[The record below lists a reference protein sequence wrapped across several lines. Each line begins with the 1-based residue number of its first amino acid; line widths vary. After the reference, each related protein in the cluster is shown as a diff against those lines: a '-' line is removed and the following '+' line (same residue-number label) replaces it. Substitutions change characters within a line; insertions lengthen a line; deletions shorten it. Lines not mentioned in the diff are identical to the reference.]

1 MKYTR
6 FCAALWAAALILS
19 ILIAGSC
26 SHDSDNANPDFL
38 VSQNVVADNNVAI
51 FTEPLQAAARFDSAR
66 ATITDAV
73 AQRYIDLFRA
83 VAYANAG
90 DTARCFAIH
99 DSVGS
104 FLSDFP
110 DNASHEFFK
119 LKGTFWNHRA
129 IIDVQFRGKVDS
141 AAVYYLRAIDALD
154 RSGSPESMIYTC
166 VNLADQCQHDGKLA
180 LTAKYYRRALFLCD
194 SLNIDSPRFSILA
207 GLGCAYTDLHNF
219 PLAESYFDDADSLFA
234 GADAQAQYFY
244 LNNRGNCCYQQKQYP
259 RALEYFKRADQIVSE
274 FQNPEMQA
282 VVDANIGE
290 VSMLM
295 GNIDSAE
302 VYISRADNY
311 FKDNSFSEQ
320 MFNFLSLKAD
330 LLLRKGDIA
339 GAHSIFKSIAAY
351 PPNRPQYN
359 ELYHRRLE
367 RYFLMVGDYRRAYDN
382 LVQATAWSDSIK
394 NTTDANLIAEYKM
407 RYTQD
412 TTLLHRNM
420 VIAAR
425 EKQVTNLKI
434 LIISISISLILLV
447 VAVILTSKLRL
458 RHLKMERM
466 KESANLISLQLEN
479 IRNRIS
485 PHFIFNILSRET
497 PSENLANLIVLLQ
510 KNLELC
516 DRYCISLAE
525 EFQFIDYYCA
535 NEAPALGS
543 NFDYRK
549 LVSPG
554 CDTTKIEIPSMMV
567 QILVENALKHGLRGF
582 HGDKKLYIYVETDGV
597 SNIISIV
604 NNGNIKPQENV
615 FGTHTGIKIICRTIE
630 ILNDSNHNKIV
641 FEYGPKADATEWES
655 RLVIPRD
662 YNFALPSDRV
672 VNK

>member
-1 MKYTR
+1 
-6 FCAALWAAALILS
+6 
-19 ILIAGSC
+19 
-26 SHDSDNANPDFL
+26 
-38 VSQNVVADNNVAI
+38 
-51 FTEPLQAAARFDSAR
+51 
-66 ATITDAV
+66 
-73 AQRYIDLFRA
+73 
-83 VAYANAG
+83 
-90 DTARCFAIH
+90 
-99 DSVGS
+99 
-104 FLSDFP
+104 
-110 DNASHEFFK
+110 
-119 LKGTFWNHRA
+119 
-129 IIDVQFRGKVDS
+129 
-141 AAVYYLRAIDALD
+141 
-154 RSGSPESMIYTC
+154 
-166 VNLADQCQHDGKLA
+166 
-180 LTAKYYRRALFLCD
+180 
-194 SLNIDSPRFSILA
+194 
-207 GLGCAYTDLHNF
+207 
-219 PLAESYFDDADSLFA
+219 
-234 GADAQAQYFY
+234 
-244 LNNRGNCCYQQKQYP
+244 
-259 RALEYFKRADQIVSE
+259 
-274 FQNPEMQA
+274 
-282 VVDANIGE
+282 
-290 VSMLM
+290 
-295 GNIDSAE
+295 
-302 VYISRADNY
+302 
-311 FKDNSFSEQ
+311 
-320 MFNFLSLKAD
+320 
-330 LLLRKGDIA
+330 
-339 GAHSIFKSIAAY
+339 
-351 PPNRPQYN
+351 
-359 ELYHRRLE
+359 
-367 RYFLMVGDYRRAYDN
+367 
-382 LVQATAWSDSIK
+382 
-394 NTTDANLIAEYKM
+394 M

-420 VIAAR
+420 VIVAR

-567 QILVENALKHGLRGF
+567 QILVENALKHGLRGY

-641 FEYGPKADATEWES
+641 FEYGPKAGATEWES
-655 RLVIPRD
+655 RLVIPRN